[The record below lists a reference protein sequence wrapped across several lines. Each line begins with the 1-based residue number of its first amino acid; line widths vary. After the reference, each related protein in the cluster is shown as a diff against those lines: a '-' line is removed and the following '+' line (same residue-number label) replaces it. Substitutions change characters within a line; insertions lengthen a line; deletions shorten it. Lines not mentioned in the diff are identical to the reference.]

1 MSHLGH
7 PGSVSISAMR
17 RPPGLIHFVLSL
29 ALVFNGISA
38 ADASTRMLLQ
48 HAGAGVSTT
57 EAQVPGPGTA
67 STVAPCHE
75 ASAKPVTKA
84 SAVSDKRH
92 LAASDSGHYP
102 DCCKAGACQCQCVHQ
117 SQGVIAIEL
126 LAEPQIVHAS
136 SDRVI
141 TPAHPEAL
149 LPHLIRPPIG

>member
-1 MSHLGH
+1 ML
-7 PGSVSISAMR
+7 AMR
-17 RPPGLIHFVLSL
+17 RPPGLLHFVLSL

-38 ADASTRMLLQ
+38 AQASTRMLLQ
-48 HAGAGVSTT
+48 HAGAGPSTT
-57 EAQVPGPGTA
+57 EAQVSESGAA
-67 STVAPCHE
+67 SMGQPCHE

-92 LAASDSGHYP
+92 LAASDSEPSP
-102 DCCKAGACQCQCVHQ
+102 DCCKAGACRCQCVHQ

-136 SDRVI
+136 SVPVI